1 MKGMKYIWQKKIKLN
16 DWIINCDFF
25 CYSKMYNIQT
35 GNRNTRLHPDYK
47 DEPDYKY
54 IMHDELYDIIHIVH
68 PFATEFNAANKV

>member
-1 MKGMKYIWQKKIKLN
+1 
-16 DWIINCDFF
+16 
-25 CYSKMYNIQT
+25 MYNIQT

-47 DEPDYKY
+47 DKPDYKY